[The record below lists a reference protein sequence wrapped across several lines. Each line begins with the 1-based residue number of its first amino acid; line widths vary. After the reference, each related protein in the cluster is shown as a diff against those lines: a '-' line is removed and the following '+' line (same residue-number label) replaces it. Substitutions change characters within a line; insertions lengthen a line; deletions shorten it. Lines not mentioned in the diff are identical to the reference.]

1 MVLPVPEWTVV
12 SEPVEANPSAT
23 DGNEGGLIIRL
34 KRGDGEEFEVTR
46 VGYVRRNS
54 KNPGRTFEEQR
65 TIELDKAYLACETL
79 NDLQAEHLRVLEIAF
94 EEAQAKLRD
103 LFGTPDPIMA

>member
-1 MVLPVPEWTVV
+1 VV

-23 DGNEGGLIIRL
+23 DGNEGGLVIRL
-34 KRGDGEEFEVTR
+34 KRGDGDVFEVTR

-65 TIELDKAYLACETL
+65 QIELDKAYTACETCSTIYKRSTYGSSRSRSRRHKPNSAICSERL
-79 NDLQAEHLRVLEIAF
+79 IRSWR
-94 EEAQAKLRD
+94 KPRS
-103 LFGTPDPIMA
+103 G